1 LTSPNR
7 FEITAM
13 PRFSEKAYRRRV
25 WLAMTAYVGC
35 MLLLW
40 PQLHVVSGPVLKV
53 ALALLP
59 VVPMLYLI
67 SLMWRR
73 VRHSDELQQ
82 RTHLVALG
90 VATMVVSALS
100 LGAGFLAAAQVLVLR
115 GDILIWVFPVILVCY
130 DLTRWWV
137 GRRYGVMGT
146 CEEAPR
152 FPVYLRLL
160 LAAAAIALGALVYRH
175 QVGERQFDAFLGM
188 ACVLAA
194 AGVLAALVRWR
205 TRQHHDGDAS

>member
-1 LTSPNR
+1 
-7 FEITAM
+7 M
-13 PRFSEKAYRRRV
+13 PRFTEKAYRRRV

-40 PQLHVVSGPVLKV
+40 PQLREVSGTPLKV
-53 ALALLP
+53 VLALLP

-73 VRHSDELQQ
+73 VRYSDELQQ

-90 VATMVVSALS
+90 VATMVVSSLS
-100 LGAGFLAAAQVLVLR
+100 LGAGFLAAAHVLVLE
-115 GDILIWVFPVILVCY
+115 GDILIWVFPVIMVSY

-137 GRRYGVMGT
+137 GRRYGVAGM
-146 CEEAPR
+146 CEETSR

-160 LAAAAIALGALVYRH
+160 LAAAVIALGAQAFRH
-175 QVGERQFDAFLGM
+175 QIDARNFHALLGM
-188 ACVLAA
+188 ACVVAA
-194 AGVLAALVRWR
+194 AGVLAGLVRWHDQR
-205 TRQHHDGDAS
+205 HRDGDAS